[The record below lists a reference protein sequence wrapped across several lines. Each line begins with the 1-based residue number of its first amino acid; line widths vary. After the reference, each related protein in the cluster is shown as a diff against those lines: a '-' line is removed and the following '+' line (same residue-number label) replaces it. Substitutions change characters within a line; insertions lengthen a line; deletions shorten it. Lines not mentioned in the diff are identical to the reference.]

1 MDAALSSLPPG
12 FFSFT
17 ISADDVERTK
27 PFPDP
32 YLEAAKRMSVYP
44 SECVVFEDSLT
55 GISSAQEAGCAVV
68 AVPHY
73 VEVIESRSVKVA
85 QSLHEVNATILQDFY
100 NSL

>member
-1 MDAALSSLPPG
+1 
-12 FFSFT
+12 
-17 ISADDVERTK
+17 
-27 PFPDP
+27 
-32 YLEAAKRMSVYP
+32 MSVYP